1 MVLVVDAVNIKNK
14 TCYHCLHRQR
24 DREKNKG
31 GNGSIIAKHTH
42 WMLGFYLALLAA
54 GIGVSRL
61 DSAAAI

>member
-1 MVLVVDAVNIKNK
+1 LLSLLIGKE
-14 TCYHCLHRQR
+14 L
-24 DREKNKG
+24 EKERKKD
-31 GNGSIIAKHTH
+31 GSIVAQRTH